1 MKKKKIIKANLIT
14 IFLSLIVNIIIITVL
29 NKKAMP
35 VIVNYA
41 NVELKR
47 VGIEVLRNTGIKEV
61 NKEIKDK
68 ELFKLIKNNQGEIE
82 NIDFDTTILNDSLV
96 IISNA
101 VRERLNE
108 VMKGENLPDE
118 VYANLSNKKI
128 KNGIIYEVP
137 LGFAFNNA
145 FFNNLGPK
153 IPVKITYS
161 GNVGLDVK
169 TKVSEY
175 GINSALIE
183 IYIYVEVTQT
193 GMTPFLTKDVKLVSE
208 IPIVIKVIRG
218 SIPNYLIGNS
228 TYSLK

>member
-1 MKKKKIIKANLIT
+1 MKTKKIIKVNLIT
-14 IFLSLIVNIIIITVL
+14 IFLSLIVNIIIIAIL

-35 VIVNYA
+35 VIINYA

-82 NIDFDTTILNDSLV
+82 NIDFD
-96 IISNA
+96 
-101 VRERLNE
+101 
-108 VMKGENLPDE
+108 NLPDE

-208 IPIVIKVIRG
+208 IPIIIKVIKG